1 MHVDALTWALCT
13 ASMVHGGPVM
23 TPEGVCSNRDRST
36 PIRRRET
43 KGKVPHHLHSGTGEP
58 AMTDGEPNTTA
69 SAGMAFPTT
78 SFETKST
85 EAKHRIS

>member
-1 MHVDALTWALCT
+1 MGAVHRVQG
-13 ASMVHGGPVM
+13 SMVDRSC
-23 TPEGVCSNRDRST
+23 PEGVRSNRDRST

-43 KGKVPHHLHSGTGEP
+43 KGKVPHHLHSGAGEP
-58 AMTDGEPNTTA
+58 AMTGGEPNTTA

-85 EAKHRIS
+85 EAKLGISQT